1 MQTALFKDIRKR
13 ASKVIPPRLVV
24 LLVVIV
30 LMAAILIER
39 LFYLQIIQGESY
51 QENFSLSIKK
61 ERTLKSS
68 RGNIYDRNGKAI
80 AYNELSYCVTFED
93 NETYNTTHEK
103 NLALNSILYHVIK
116 MIEEQGD
123 SIVDDFEIGQADDG
137 SWEYTVSGF
146 TLNRFKADLFGQAQ
160 ISDLKKEQLE
170 ISAEDLMTKLCDK
183 DHYGLID
190 PKITDAER
198 KEYDLPESYTDHEM
212 LQLVSLRAAI
222 AANSFQRYQ
231 AVTIAKDVSEQTVAR
246 IMENAAD
253 FPGIDISEEYR
264 RVYADAEYLAP
275 LIGYTGKVSAEEL
288 EELKKEDDSYDATD
302 IVGKTGLESV
312 LETTLQGDK
321 GSETLYVDNMGRT
334 LEVASRVEPQAGNDV
349 ILTIDMDLQKAAY
362 QILEQYIAGIICAKL
377 ADTEEFNADL
387 VESADQIWIPVYDV
401 YYALFENNVLN
412 VGHLK
417 ADDATANEQ
426 EVYNAFLVKASEIF
440 ATIKNELLSDTPT
453 AYKDLEEE
461 YQAYESYIVNNMLMS
476 DTGILDADAI
486 DKTDLVYKEWTEDE
500 TISLKEFL
508 TYAIQQNWLDITKI
522 TSDTEYMD
530 TDEMFT
536 TLADYISNYLYDDD
550 NFCKQVYRYLL
561 KEERIN
567 EAEIC
572 LLLFDQG
579 VLDMDT
585 TAYQQLSDGSLS
597 GFDFINQKIYNLEIR
612 PSQLALNPCSGSLV
626 LTDPNNG
633 ETLACVTYPGYDN
646 NRLANEMDSDYFTK
660 LNMDKSSPFYSRAT
674 QEAIAPGSTFKIVT
688 ATAGY
693 MEGVIN
699 LGEGINCTGKFD
711 TPPFDEQPINCW
723 NIYGHGV
730 ETLQTAIRDSCN
742 YFFNTIGYR
751 LGTMNGDYS
760 DEEGIQKLQKYA
772 EMYGLDAK
780 SGLEVPETTPHVSDK
795 DAARSAMGQST
806 HLYTTA
812 GLARYVSTIANS
824 GTCYDLTLVKS
835 ITDSAGSVLEDN
847 SANVHNTFELPQELW
862 DTIHAGMR
870 GVVQNHAAFSATN
883 APAFNGTNG
892 LAVAGK
898 TGTAQ
903 QSKDKPNHGLFIGYA
918 PYDDPEIALAVR
930 ITNGY
935 SSGNAALVARDVI
948 SYYFK
953 LQDESELI
961 TGHASASYDSY
972 NTSGTSA
979 AAFAD

>member
-1 MQTALFKDIRKR
+1 
-13 ASKVIPPRLVV
+13 
-24 LLVVIV
+24 
-30 LMAAILIER
+30 
-39 LFYLQIIQGESY
+39 
-51 QENFSLSIKK
+51 
-61 ERTLKSS
+61 
-68 RGNIYDRNGKAI
+68 
-80 AYNELSYCVTFED
+80 
-93 NETYNTTHEK
+93 
-103 NLALNSILYHVIK
+103 
-116 MIEEQGD
+116 
-123 SIVDDFEIGQADDG
+123 
-137 SWEYTVSGF
+137 
-146 TLNRFKADLFGQAQ
+146 
-160 ISDLKKEQLE
+160 
-170 ISAEDLMTKLCDK
+170 
-183 DHYGLID
+183 
-190 PKITDAER
+190 
-198 KEYDLPESYTDHEM
+198 
-212 LQLVSLRAAI
+212 
-222 AANSFQRYQ
+222 
-231 AVTIAKDVSEQTVAR
+231 
-246 IMENAAD
+246 
-253 FPGIDISEEYR
+253 
-264 RVYADAEYLAP
+264 
-275 LIGYTGKVSAEEL
+275 
-288 EELKKEDDSYDATD
+288 
-302 IVGKTGLESV
+302 
-312 LETTLQGDK
+312 
-321 GSETLYVDNMGRT
+321 
-334 LEVASRVEPQAGNDV
+334 
-349 ILTIDMDLQKAAY
+349 
-362 QILEQYIAGIICAKL
+362 
-377 ADTEEFNADL
+377 
-387 VESADQIWIPVYDV
+387 
-401 YYALFENNVLN
+401 
-412 VGHLK
+412 
-417 ADDATANEQ
+417 
-426 EVYNAFLVKASEIF
+426 
-440 ATIKNELLSDTPT
+440 
-453 AYKDLEEE
+453 
-461 YQAYESYIVNNMLMS
+461 
-476 DTGILDADAI
+476 
-486 DKTDLVYKEWTEDE
+486 
-500 TISLKEFL
+500 
-508 TYAIQQNWLDITKI
+508 
-522 TSDTEYMD
+522 MD

-835 ITDSAGSVLEDN
+835 ITDSRRA
-847 SANVHNTFELPQELW
+847 SAARGQQCKLSTTPLELPQELW

-870 GVVQNHAAFSATN
+870 GVVQNHAAFSATD

-918 PYDDPEIALAVR
+918 PYDDPKIALAVR

-961 TGHASASYDSY
+961 TGHASGCRMILTIRPVHRQPHLRTKPE
-972 NTSGTSA
+972 NGKREWQ
-979 AAFAD
+979 